1 MTAFETDLLGDLVQQ
16 KHRCLE
22 HLSAMGQ
29 RQLELVR
36 RGSMTDLLDV
46 LAAKQQVLLQ
56 LQRIERELDP
66 FRGQDP
72 DQRRWRSAERRR
84 QCAADVSACEALLE
98 QIISEEKQSET
109 EMIRRRDETAA
120 RLQETRSA
128 GEARASYLARPH
140 FATSQLDVMS
150 EG

>member
-1 MTAFETDLLGDLVQQ
+1 MTAFDTDLLGDLVQQ

-22 HLSAMGQ
+22 HLAAMGQ
-29 RQLELVR
+29 KQIDLIR

-72 DQRRWRSAERRR
+72 EGRRWRSPERRSR
-84 QCAADVSACEALLE
+84 CAADVSACEALLE
-98 QIISEEKQSET
+98 RIIAQEKRSED
-109 EMIRRRDETAA
+109 EMVRRRDETAV
-120 RLQETRSA
+120 RLQQTRAA

-140 FATSQLDVMS
+140 SAAGQLDLAS
-150 EG
+150 E